1 MTVRPTVSIVS
12 TDDAWKSLEITGE
25 WSRFADAK
33 AGALVAAAGLLA
45 GLMIQEAPTLRAFG
59 REPVRAGLLAV
70 ALVSLVVTAAL
81 CLHALLPRTGIGAPR
96 SLIHFEAVA
105 GRYTDDQ
112 ASFVDAHLRLVADP
126 ERLRRQIAEQIWA
139 NSVVAHRKYRNIKLA
154 TYSLAVAMATGA
166 AAGIL
171 GRLV

>member
-1 MTVRPTVSIVS
+1 M
-12 TDDAWKSLEITGE
+12 
-25 WSRFADAK
+25 
-33 AGALVAAAGLLA
+33 
-45 GLMIQEAPTLRAFG
+45 
-59 REPVRAGLLAV
+59 
-70 ALVSLVVTAAL
+70 
-81 CLHALLPRTGIGAPR
+81 
-96 SLIHFEAVA
+96 
-105 GRYTDDQ
+105 
-112 ASFVDAHLRLVADP
+112 DAHLRLVADP